1 MNTVEHEVSESQ
13 IYGSGK
19 WKILMAESGLN
30 MFLMRV
36 LCLVLN
42 FLTLFIAVPWTTT
55 MYYNAWAR
63 NVEIDGKNLKFTG
76 NAVSFFGTWLKT
88 LVFSVLTLGF
98 YYLIIGRKNIARWV
112 DSNLQWS
119 R

>member
-1 MNTVEHEVSESQ
+1 MEEMKQEVSETQ
-13 IYGSGK
+13 IYGSGT

-30 MFLMRV
+30 MFLIRI

-42 FLTLFIAVPWTTT
+42 LLTLFIAVPWTTT

-63 NVEIDGKNLKFTG
+63 NVQIDGKNLKFTG
-76 NAVSFFGTWLKT
+76 NAVSFFGIWLKT
-88 LVFSVLTLGF
+88 LLFTVLTF
-98 YYLIIGRKNIARWV
+98 SIYYLIFGRKNVARWV

-119 R
+119 